1 MLLTE
6 KHKKALVQEL
16 IEANECLQEVQKDI
30 DTQNW
35 TSEESKASQE
45 VWREVIWQR
54 VKFIRENLERL
65 DVYG

>member
-6 KHKKALVQEL
+6 KHKQALIKEL
-16 IEANECLQEVQKDI
+16 EEANECLQEAQKDI
-30 DTQNW
+30 DTKNW
-35 TSEESKASQE
+35 TSEDSKASLE